1 MGRKPLQANH
11 RLASRANARYIQTHM
26 KRGFLGPLAALL
38 LLAACKG
45 DKAAANLDPHKPVT
59 FDTSAIDVDDFEKSA
74 KVQRRC
80 LYMPFGEAAARLGS
94 LELEAQSTI
103 KLTSGTRES
112 EQTDSYLVRQDA
124 KDNLYVRLDTPGNQ
138 IEVSIVDRKTYIRQD
153 KGQMR
158 VADNHDF
165 QAPSWSDIAW
175 SSMAQALEPFRPSLR
190 FSQGRQARV
199 GEREAM
205 RYDLSLGQSEL
216 EGKPKIDNLEPT
228 TLAVTPPASWRER
241 AKARELTGTLYI
253 DKATGTPLKLSL
265 NGRLTVDEKEG
276 RTTEMRLAYEG
287 TVKNVGK
294 VMAVT
299 APKAIPEYRIA
310 TPPADPVS
318 FFREH
323 LPPLPPK
330 D

>member
-1 MGRKPLQANH
+1 
-11 RLASRANARYIQTHM
+11 M
-26 KRGFLGPLAALL
+26 KRGFSGLSAACAALL
-38 LLAACKG
+38 LLSACKG
-45 DKAAANLDPHKPVT
+45 DKTAANLDPHKPVT

-103 KLTSGTRES
+103 KLTSGTRDS
-112 EQTDSYLVRQDA
+112 EQADTYLVRQDA

-165 QAPSWSDIAW
+165 QAPGWSDIAW
-175 SSMAQALEPFRPSLR
+175 SSIPEALEPFRPNLR

-199 GEREAM
+199 GDREAM
-205 RYDLSLGQSEL
+205 RYDLGLTQSEP
-216 EGKPKIDNLEPT
+216 ESKPKVDNLQPS
-228 TLAVTPPASWRER
+228 TLAVAAPASWRER
-241 AKARELTGTLYI
+241 AKARELTGALYI

-276 RTTEMRLAYEG
+276 RTTELSLAYEG

-294 VMAVT
+294 VAAIV

>member
-1 MGRKPLQANH
+1 
-11 RLASRANARYIQTHM
+11 M
-26 KRGFLGPLAALL
+26 KRGLSAAALAALL
-38 LLAACKG
+38 LLSACKG
-45 DKAAANLDPHKPVT
+45 DKTAANLDPHKPVT
-59 FDTSAIDVDDFEKSA
+59 FDTSAIDVDDFEKSP
-74 KVQRRC
+74 KVQRRS

-103 KLTSGTRES
+103 KLTSGTRDS
-112 EQTDSYLVRQDA
+112 EQADTYVVRQDA
-124 KDNLYVRLDTPGNQ
+124 KENLYVRLDTPGNQ

-165 QAPSWSDIAW
+165 QAPGWSDIAW
-175 SSMAQALEPFRPSLR
+175 SSIPQALEPFRPGLR

-199 GEREAM
+199 GDREAM
-205 RYDLSLGQSEL
+205 RYDLGLTQAEPDS
-216 EGKPKIDNLEPT
+216 KPKVDNLQPT
-228 TLAVTPPASWRER
+228 TLAVAAPASWRER
-241 AKARELTGTLYI
+241 AKARELTGALYI

-265 NGRLTVDEKEG
+265 SGRLTVDEKDG
-276 RTTEMRLAYEG
+276 RTTELSLAYEG

-294 VMAVT
+294 VAAIV
-299 APKAIPEYRIA
+299 APKAIPEFRIA

>member
-1 MGRKPLQANH
+1 MN
-11 RLASRANARYIQTHM
+11 
-26 KRGFLGPLAALL
+26 RGILAAGWALAG
-38 LLAACKG
+38 LLALSACKG
-45 DKAAANLDPHKPVT
+45 DSGSAAVAPHKPVT
-59 FDTSAIDVDDFEKSA
+59 FDTSPIDVDDFEKSP

-94 LELEAQSTI
+94 LELEASSVI
-103 KLTSGTRES
+103 KLTAGTLDS
-112 EQTDSYLVRQDA
+112 EQADAYLVRQDP
-124 KDNLYVRLDTPGNQ
+124 DENLYVRLDTPGNQ

-165 QAPSWSDIAW
+165 QAPGWSDIAW
-175 SSMAQALEPFRPSLR
+175 SSLAQALEPFRPSLR
-190 FSQGRQARV
+190 FSQGRAGRV
-199 GEREAM
+199 GDREAV
-205 RYDLSLGQSEL
+205 RYDLGLAQAEPES
-216 EGKPKIDNLEPT
+216 KPKVDSLPPT
-228 TLAVTPPASWRER
+228 SLAVTAPSGWRER
-241 AKARELTGTLYI
+241 AKPRELAGSLFI

-265 NGRLTVDEKEG
+265 NGRIAVDEKDG
-276 RTTEMRLAYEG
+276 RVTEMRLTYEG

-294 VMAVT
+294 VAKIS
-299 APKAIPEYRIA
+299 APKAIPEFRIA

-330 D
+330 E